1 MAPAESAQLPGA
13 GTKRSKLLITTESTP
28 APATTREQRGL
39 TLYREH
45 GYLIEEVA
53 SDFYLVPS
61 QDGERFRHVDY
72 LEESCD
78 CPDFTYRGLTC
89 VHIFAVGVKLAKRR
103 AKVSR
108 CDGCGERFPRR
119 DLFEVGDD
127 NLTFFE
133 GDELC
138 RPCAIHHGVL

>member
-1 MAPAESAQLPGA
+1 M
-13 GTKRSKLLITTESTP
+13 ITTESTP

-78 CPDFTYRGLTC
+78 CPDFTYRGVTC
-89 VHIFAVGVKLAKRR
+89 AHVYAVGISLAKRR
-103 AKVSR
+103 AKASR
-108 CDGCGERFPRR
+108 CDGCGERFLRR
-119 DLFEVGDD
+119 DLLEAVEDD
-127 NLTFFE
+127 FGTFE
-133 GDELC
+133 GERFC
-138 RPCAIHHGVL
+138 RPCALRVGVI